1 MSEYGQYYMVLVSLL
16 YAENQ
21 SWNFSPRMCN
31 LESTVKII
39 IDFLVL
45 QFNIVIEV
53 GIQIWT
59 FQNLKDGIQ
68 IESQNGT
75 SVL

>member
-1 MSEYGQYYMVLVSLL
+1 
-16 YAENQ
+16 
-21 SWNFSPRMCN
+21 MCN

-39 IDFLVL
+39 INFLVL

-75 SVL
+75 SVLW